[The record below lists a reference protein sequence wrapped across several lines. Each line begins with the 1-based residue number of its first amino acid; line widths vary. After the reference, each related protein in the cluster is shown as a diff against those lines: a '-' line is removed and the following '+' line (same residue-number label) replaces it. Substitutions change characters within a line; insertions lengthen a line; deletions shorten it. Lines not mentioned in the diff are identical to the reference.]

1 MNEHINEHRTG
12 AFNRAGHHRLP
23 PIRSYSLAAVFVAA
37 FVIASCHSAPQPQT
51 EAKTYHLEGQVVSI
65 DKNTNEANIDA
76 KAIPGF
82 MAAMT
87 MPYSVPDTKKLD
99 ELQPGDQVT
108 ADVVVHSA
116 PGVLDAHLENI
127 VVTQQAGA
135 QSADANAKRY
145 RLDGKVVSVDKG
157 ENKAVINAKDIPGYM
172 PAMAMPY
179 SVPDKQELSKLKPGE
194 HITGDV
200 VVVDGKPHL
209 ENIVPVK

>member
-1 MNEHINEHRTG
+1 MRKHMIRNRTG
-12 AFNRAGHHRLP
+12 ACNRPGRYKSL
-23 PIRSYSLAAVFVAA
+23 PIRLGSLAAIAVAA
-37 FVIASCHSAPQPQT
+37 LALASCHSAPQPRT
-51 EAKTYHLEGQVVSI
+51 EAKAYPLEGRVVSI
-65 DKNTNEANIDA
+65 DKNAGAANIDA

-108 ADVVVHSA
+108 ADLVVHSA

-127 VVTQQAGA
+127 VVTQKAGA

-145 RLDGKVVSVDKG
+145 HLDGKVVSIDKG
-157 ENKAVINAKDIPGYM
+157 EDQAIINAKDIPGYM

-179 SVPDKQELSKLKPGE
+179 SIPDKQELSKLKPDE
-194 HITGDV
+194 RITGDV
-200 VVVDGKPHL
+200 VIVDGKAHL
-209 ENIVPVK
+209 ENITPAK